1 MALLGIDIKIYIVT
15 LDELVYPI
23 LLMMKHDTK
32 LITFP
37 SQSIY
42 IDNISN
48 FGLYSFVIT
57 GITIK
62 YTCASNY

>member
-1 MALLGIDIKIYIVT
+1 MALLGIYIKIYIVT

-37 SQSIY
+37 SQSISD

-48 FGLYSFVIT
+48 FGLYSQFLSQ
-57 GITIK
+57 IK
-62 YTCASNY
+62 L

>member
-1 MALLGIDIKIYIVT
+1 MALLGVYIKIYIVT
-15 LDELVYPI
+15 LDELVYLI

-37 SQSIY
+37 SQSISD

-48 FGLYSFVIT
+48 FGLYSQFLSQ
-57 GITIK
+57 IK
-62 YTCASNY
+62 L

>member
-1 MALLGIDIKIYIVT
+1 MALLGVYIKIYIVT
-15 LDELVYPI
+15 LDELVYLI

-37 SQSIY
+37 SQSISD

-48 FGLYSFVIT
+48 VGLYSQFLSQ
-57 GITIK
+57 IK
-62 YTCASNY
+62 L

>member
-32 LITFP
+32 LMNVTF
-37 SQSIY
+37 
-42 IDNISN
+42 
-48 FGLYSFVIT
+48 
-57 GITIK
+57 IK
-62 YTCASNY
+62 WLEK